1 MHTGS
6 SALADY
12 KTALLIEGFSRGVL
26 NVKNSSIDTVE
37 GYGLFV
43 EKSGTLR
50 SFNSNS
56 FGGIN
61 GTPVAV
67 PGNQVNSSDV
77 TNIMQNTVVRHGGHP
92 PGFQG
97 TQDAQANILIEGF
110 AQGYLT
116 LKDSTVADGAGYGV
130 FDEID
135 ATFVEEGTNTYNNL
149 TNDDVHFDT

>member
-50 SFNSNS
+50 RFNSNS

-67 PGNQVNSSDV
+67 PGNQVN
-77 TNIMQNTVVRHGGHP
+77 
-92 PGFQG
+92 
-97 TQDAQANILIEGF
+97 
-110 AQGYLT
+110 
-116 LKDSTVADGAGYGV
+116 
-130 FDEID
+130 
-135 ATFVEEGTNTYNNL
+135 
-149 TNDDVHFDT
+149 